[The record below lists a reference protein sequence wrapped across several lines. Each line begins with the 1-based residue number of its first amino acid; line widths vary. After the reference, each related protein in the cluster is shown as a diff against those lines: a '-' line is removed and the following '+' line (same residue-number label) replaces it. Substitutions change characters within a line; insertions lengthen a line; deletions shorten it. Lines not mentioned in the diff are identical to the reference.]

1 MKGKSLFVVAT
12 LDLSKLDFKDVGKAQ
27 GWLSV

>member
-12 LDLSKLDFKDVGKAQ
+12 LDLSKLDFKDVGEAQ
-27 GWLSV
+27 GQLSV

>member
-1 MKGKSLFVVAT
+1 MKRKGLFVVAT
-12 LDLSKLDFKDVGKAQ
+12 LDLSKLDFKDDGKAQ